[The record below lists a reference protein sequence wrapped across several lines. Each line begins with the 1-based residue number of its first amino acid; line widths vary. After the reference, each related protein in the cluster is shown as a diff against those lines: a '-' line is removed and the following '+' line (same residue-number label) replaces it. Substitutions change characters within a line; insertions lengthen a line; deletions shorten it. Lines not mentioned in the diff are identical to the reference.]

1 MRRTISELII
11 NDLFLLFVHGCVLVI
26 KDLNESQ
33 TDAIIGP
40 CRKQISIAAEGLQM
54 PYICTTSDPDAETFT
69 FELLPVLSDFI
80 EAMAKLVYGRFRQG
94 SNKEYKTIIYEGN
107 KGKNTHTTLFA
118 QLPWC
123 ICKCWSFGQ
132 NVCNRY
138 MSIKR
143 FLWRISKVQKQIK
156 KDSLQIFYYCDG
168 IIRECFCCSVLF
180 CFAVVC
186 CWFGFFF
193 WWWEI
198 LPILK
203 SR

>member
-1 MRRTISELII
+1 MKVKLTPSSDHAENRSALQRRGYKCLTFVQPLTRMRKRLPLSFFRFSPILSKQWLNSCTG
-11 NDLFLLFVHGCVLVI
+11 DLGRAAI
-26 KDLNESQ
+26 KNTRLSFMREIKVKTHTQLYLHS
-33 TDAIIGP
+33 
-40 CRKQISIAAEGLQM
+40 
-54 PYICTTSDPDAETFT
+54 YPDALKFC
-69 FELLPVLSDFI
+69 
-80 EAMAKLVYGRFRQG
+80 R
-94 SNKEYKTIIYEGN
+94 
-107 KGKNTHTTLFA
+107 
-118 QLPWC
+118 
-123 ICKCWSFGQ
+123 CWSFGQ

-168 IIRECFCCSVLF
+168 IIRECFCCRVLF